1 MLIFS
6 LVVVAIAAYLLGA
19 VNGSIIV
26 ARTLYKQD
34 IRELGSGNAGLTNMY
49 RVFGVK
55 GAIGTFVID
64 TLKTAIAIILAHF
77 WVGDQIEKLIGV
89 DGYVIARFFA
99 GFFAMIGH
107 VMPIWY
113 KFRGGKGVLVC
124 GITAFMI
131 QPLVGALAWIVFIL
145 VVAATRYVSLGS
157 IIGGVI
163 AFPLWTLIF
172 IHNQTATI
180 LAIACG
186 ILILCM
192 HIPNINRLI
201 RGTEPKFGAK
211 KQG

>member
-1 MLIFS
+1 MLVFS
-6 LVVVAIAAYLLGA
+6 LVIVAAAAYLLGA
-19 VNGSIIV
+19 VNGAIILSQ
-26 ARTLYKQD
+26 TLYKQD
-34 IRELGSGNAGLTNMY
+34 IRQLGSGNAGLTNMY
-49 RVFGVK
+49 RVFGLS
-55 GAIGTFVID
+55 GAVGTFVID
-64 TLKTAIAIILAHF
+64 TLKTAAAIILAHY
-77 WVGDQIEKLIGV
+77 WVGAQIENLIGT

-145 VVAATRYVSLGS
+145 VVAASRYVSLGS
-157 IIGGVI
+157 VIAGII
-163 AFPLWTLIF
+163 AFPLWTYIF

-186 ILILCM
+186 ILIVCM
-192 HIPNINRLI
+192 HIPNINRI
-201 RGTEPKFGAK
+201 IHGKEAKFGAK
-211 KQG
+211 K